1 MRFLAV
7 TLLSL
12 AAACSLAAQQ
22 PAAPADPTTPQN
34 SAATA
39 QTTPQASQPTPSSAP
54 GQPSPEASAP
64 PSSQASQQPSAQAG
78 QVPSTMPPGTSMV
91 PTETPK
97 ELAQAKR
104 DFKEGMKLKSSG
116 KLDQAYDKFEKAA
129 ELSPH
134 NLDYITAREF
144 TRQQLVME
152 ALERGNKAMLE
163 HREIIAMAEFRRATE
178 YDPTNDFAIQR
189 LRDSMPEEL
198 EPVSQSMRV
207 VEQSTP
213 IELQPSE
220 AHHDFHFRGDARA
233 LLTQV
238 TQAYGV
244 VAEFD
249 DSVQQRRVRFDIE
262 DVNFAT
268 AVDAAMHVTKTFWV
282 PLSSRQMLFAADNI
296 ENRRN
301 LERMSLRTFYLPD
314 VGSEQQLN
322 EMMNSLRVLLE
333 LRFIAAEKSQST
345 ITIRAQ
351 QPIVE
356 AAARLLES
364 LSGGAPEVMLDMRV
378 YEVSSSLMRQLG
390 TALPT
395 QFTMFNIG
403 AGLLASL
410 EAGLGPN
417 AQNLINQLIAGGGI
431 NQANSSAIQA
441 LLGQLQN
448 QSNSILSS
456 PFATFGGGL
465 TLFGLTTGGQGIT
478 FTLNLNDNSLRSLE
492 HVTLRA
498 GQNDPAVL
506 KVGERYPIV
515 NATFAPIYNSPAI
528 ARVIGNSTYK
538 APFPSFNYEDL
549 GLILKAT
556 PQIHAARDITLKLEL
571 AFRSLGAQTVNG
583 IPIINNREY
592 NGTIT
597 VKEGQSSVVTGLL
610 SSADALSLNGYPF
623 LSRVPGLS
631 YASSQHNKNGMDDE
645 LMVVI
650 TPHIVRAPE
659 RNSFAQTLPNTQ

>member
-12 AAACSLAAQQ
+12 AWAISLAAQQ
-22 PAAPADPTTPQN
+22 PAAPAEPT
-34 SAATA
+34 A
-39 QTTPQASQPTPSSAP
+39 PQASQAVPSSAAS
-54 GQPSPEASAP
+54 QPSPEAAAP
-64 PSSQASQQPSAQAG
+64 ASSQPAPRQPSAQAG

-144 TRQQLVME
+144 TRQQLVMQ
-152 ALERGNKAMLE
+152 ALESGNKAMLE
-163 HREIIAMAEFRRATE
+163 HREIIAMSEFRRATE
-178 YDPTNDFAIQR
+178 YDPTNEFAIQR

-249 DSVQQRRVRFDIE
+249 DSVQKRRVRFDIE

-268 AVDAAMHVTKTFWV
+268 AMDAATHVTKTFWV
-282 PLSSRQMLFAADNI
+282 PLSSRQMLFAADTV
-296 ENRRN
+296 ENRRA

-314 VGSEQQLN
+314 ISSEQQLN
-322 EMMNSLRVLLE
+322 EMMNSLRVLLN
-333 LRFIAAEKSQST
+333 LRYVAAQKSQST
-345 ITIRAQ
+345 ITVRAE
-351 QPIVE
+351 QPVVE

-364 LSGGAPEVMLDMRV
+364 LSGGGPEVLLDMKV
-378 YEVSSSLMRQLG
+378 YEVSSMLARQLG
-390 TALPT
+390 ALWPT
-395 QFTMFNIG
+395 QFTMFHIDQS
-403 AGLLASL
+403 LLSSL
-410 EAGLGPN
+410 GQN
-417 AQNLINQLIAGGGI
+417 AQNLINQLIASGGI
-431 NQANSSAIQA
+431 NQANSTAIIA
-441 LLGQLQN
+441 LLAQLAN
-448 QSNSILSS
+448 QSNSILSE
-456 PFATFGGGL
+456 PFVTFGGGL
-465 TLFGLTTGGQGIT
+465 TLFGLTAGKVGAT
-478 FTLNLNDNSLRSLE
+478 FSFSLNDSNLRSLE
-492 HVTLRA
+492 HVILRA
-498 GQNDPAVL
+498 GQNSPATL
-506 KVGERYPIV
+506 KIGERYPLV
-515 NATFAPIYNSPAI
+515 NATFSPIYNTPAI
-528 ARVIGNSTYK
+528 AQVIGNASYR
-538 APFPSFNYEDL
+538 APFPSFYFEDL
-549 GLILKAT
+549 GLVLKAT
-556 PQIHAARDITLKLEL
+556 PFIHAGRDVTLKLEL
-571 AFRSLGAQTVNG
+571 AIRSLGTQSVNG
-583 IPIINNREY
+583 MPIINNSEY

-597 VKEGQSSVVTGLL
+597 VKDGESSVVTGLL
-610 SSADALSLNGYPF
+610 SSADALSLTGYPF
-623 LSRVPGLS
+623 LSRVPGFS
-631 YASSQHNKNGMDDE
+631 YAASQHNKNAMDDE

-650 TPHIVRAPE
+650 TPHVVRLPE
-659 RNSFAQTLPNTQ
+659 QKSFAVTLPSSQ